1 MIKVTLHQK
10 DNHVYRL
17 RLEGHAG
24 YAEHGSDIVCAA
36 VSMLTLN
43 TLNAIEHFTDEPIKQ
58 LACCEE
64 KGLIDVEFPRRKLG
78 EFEPEAELLI
88 RTLILGLINTK
99 EMYGEKYIHILK
111 K

>member
-1 MIKVTLHQK
+1 MIRVTLYQK

-17 RLEGHAG
+17 HLEGHAG
-24 YAEHGSDIVCAA
+24 YANHGNDIICAA
-36 VSMLTLN
+36 VSMLTIN
-43 TLNAIEHFTDEPIKQ
+43 TLNAIEQFTDEPIKQ
-58 LACCEE
+58 LAYCEE
-64 KGLIDVEFPRRKLG
+64 KGLIDVEFPRRKSG

-99 EMYGEKYIHILK
+99 EMYGEKYIQILK

>member
-1 MIKVTLHQK
+1 MIKVTLYQK

-17 RLEGHAG
+17 HYEGHAG

-43 TLNAIEHFTDEPIKQ
+43 TLNIEKFTDEPIKQ
-58 LACCEE
+58 LAYSEE
-64 KGLIDVEFPRRKLG
+64 KGLIDVEFPRRKSG

-88 RTLILGLINTK
+88 RTLILGLIDTK
-99 EMYGEKYIHILK
+99 EMYGEKYIQILK

>member
-1 MIKVTLHQK
+1 MIRVTLYQK

-17 RLEGHAG
+17 HLEGHAG
-24 YAEHGSDIVCAA
+24 YANHGNDIICAA
-36 VSMLTLN
+36 VSMLTIN
-43 TLNAIEHFTDEPIKQ
+43 TLNAIEQFTDEPIKQ
-58 LACCEE
+58 LAYSEK
-64 KGLIDVEFPRRKLG
+64 KGLIDVEFPRRKSG

-99 EMYGEKYIHILK
+99 EMYGEKYIQILK

>member
-1 MIKVTLHQK
+1 MIKVTLYQK

-17 RLEGHAG
+17 HYEEHAG

-43 TLNAIEHFTDEPIKQ
+43 TLNAIEKFTDEPIKQ
-58 LACCEE
+58 LAYSEE
-64 KGLIDVEFPRRKLG
+64 KGLIDVEFPRRKSG

-88 RTLILGLINTK
+88 RTLILGLIDTK
-99 EMYGEKYIHILK
+99 EMYGEKYIQILK